1 MTTKKPVTA
10 PPAAPAAAAAAARRG
25 RPPRRVYIN
34 VLVKAT
40 TREGLTRLKADG
52 QLASQGEVID
62 QLVAQA
68 LAARP
73 KRGQ

>member
-1 MTTKKPVTA
+1 
-10 PPAAPAAAAAAARRG
+10 
-25 RPPRRVYIN
+25 VYIN

-62 QLVAQA
+62 LLVTQA
-68 LAARP
+68 LATRP
-73 KRGQ
+73 RRGQ